1 MGRVNDVV
9 KGCGE
14 LAAVPDTVVR
24 VAAMLTDGAFDAAEI
39 ERIVRADEAL
49 SAAVLR
55 TANSVRFGSPG
66 KVFELKDSIIRLGSK
81 NLLKIVLDMKADEL
95 FQSAGEAYGLRR
107 HGLWRSSIAGAVAA
121 ELIAETHKACD
132 PSKAYLAALLRDIGK
147 LAIESSLGR
156 HALDNATQAN
166 ADDTGFLGA
175 EHAAI
180 GVDHAEV
187 GASLAEQWGLPP
199 ELCNAIRYHHTPPA
213 PGEDGASPLIDVVHA
228 ADTVA
233 LWSGLAI
240 GDDGLC
246 YRLAEH
252 VEDSLGI
259 TRKEVEREIAET
271 WFRVREIEK
280 LIGLDTQ
287 QGAA

>member
-1 MGRVNDVV
+1 MGRVEDVV
-9 KGCGE
+9 ARCGE

-24 VAAMLTDGAFDAAEI
+24 VASMLADDSFDPNEL

-55 TANSVRFGSPG
+55 TANSARFGSPR
-66 KVFELKDSIIRLGSK
+66 KVFDLKESIVRLGSK
-81 NLLKIVLDMKADEL
+81 HLLKIVLDMKADEL
-95 FQSAGEAYGLRR
+95 FETAGEAYGLVR

-121 ELIAETHKACD
+121 ELIAETHKACE
-132 PSKAYLAALLRDIGK
+132 PAKAYIAGLLRDIGK
-147 LAIESSLGR
+147 LAIESALGR
-156 HALDNATQAN
+156 HALDGASQED
-166 ADDTGFLGA
+166 ADETGFLAA

-187 GASLAEQWGLPP
+187 GATLAEQWGLPA

-213 PGEDGASPLIDVVHA
+213 PGEEGASPLTDVVHA